1 MTPRPCG
8 GLSHAVYG
16 PGEAVIIVAHPLA
29 AAAVATLEGAVR
41 EVIDVQPGRRVTP
54 PPWLTPPPALCSD
67 SKVLSPEPKSSGVAN
82 PLVQKRQLGC
92 GEHL

>member
-29 AAAVATLEGAVR
+29 AAAAATLEGAVR
-41 EVIDVQPGRRVTP
+41 EVIDVQPGRGVIP
-54 PPWLTPPPALCSD
+54 SPGVDPAPD
-67 SKVLSPEPKSSGVAN
+67 
-82 PLVQKRQLGC
+82 PLFRFEGSVRRTEIVGC
-92 GEHL
+92 GKFIGSKT